1 MVTSNSRLKVHL
13 ASGGG
18 FALKLQLMPTP
29 AKKIAIRNNKRMENR
44 RTPHCR
50 KERNTFLL
58 SEVS

>member
-29 AKKIAIRNNKRMENR
+29 AKK
-44 RTPHCR
+44 
-50 KERNTFLL
+50 
-58 SEVS
+58 